1 MKIEVATKE
10 YFQEKKSIEENFHF
24 PENIQ
29 ALIDRAA
36 DLYPTT
42 LAINCFEQEP
52 QAQSITYAD
61 LRVSIY
67 KLADGLQQQGI
78 IKGTH
83 VAVIMSNRIE
93 FPISWLALAVIGAV
107 MIPVNPAYTST
118 ELDYV
123 LNDSDAEFLIIED
136 QFLSTLEAMNKRP
149 EAMTDESII
158 IVTDKDINNN
168 WNSLM
173 SSGSENADYHY
184 QVNSHDLL
192 NIQYTSGT
200 TGFPKGCMQSQRFWV
215 MAGCI
220 AALRNKDIKSV
231 LADAPFFYFDDQWMV
246 IMGLYSGITVHVSE
260 GMSVSRF
267 LDWIEDHEIELAYF
281 PTPILETPPS
291 SRETATSLKKFIGFA
306 LNAELTHLVE
316 ERFNVLTRDSFG
328 MTEVGVGLLVPDTVN
343 SDAALDS
350 CGLPAPF
357 REVKIVDD
365 NGNEVESGSPGELW
379 IKGPG
384 IINGYY
390 KKPKANK
397 ETFVDGWFRTGDVFI
412 ADALGFYTIVG
423 RMKDMIRRSMEN
435 ISALEVETAIRSK
448 QGIEDAA
455 AIAVPDKKRDEEVKI
470 YVLLS
475 AGYTTEQIS
484 PADIII
490 HCQQR
495 LAPFKI
501 PRYFE
506 YVKSFPYTPS
516 AKVAKH
522 QLKDMKTDLRK
533 DSWDELDQCWR

>member
-10 YFQEKKSIEENFHF
+10 YFQEKKSIEDNFHF

-67 KLADGLQQQGI
+67 KLADGLQQQGV

-93 FPISWLALAVIGAV
+93 FPISWLALAMIGAV

-173 SSGSENADYHY
+173 SSGNEDADYHY

-200 TGFPKGCMQSQRFWV
+200 TGFPKGCMQSQKFWV

-220 AALRNKDIKSV
+220 AALRNKGIKSV
-231 LADAPFFYFDDQWMV
+231 LADSPFFYFDDQWMV
-246 IMGLYSGITVHVSE
+246 IMGLYSGITVHVAE

-267 LDWIEDHEIELAYF
+267 LDWVEDHEIELAYF

-357 REVKIVDD
+357 RDVKIVDD
-365 NGNEVESGSPGELW
+365 NGDEVESGSPGELW

-435 ISALEVETAIRSK
+435 ISALEVETAILSK
-448 QGIEDAA
+448 QGVQDAA
-455 AIAVPDKKRDEEVKI
+455 VIAVPDKKRDEEVKI

>member
-10 YFQEKKSIEENFHF
+10 YFQEKKSIEDNFHF

-29 ALIDRAA
+29 SLIDRAA

-93 FPISWLALAVIGAV
+93 FPISWLALAMIGAV

-173 SSGSENADYHY
+173 SSGNEDADYHY

-200 TGFPKGCMQSQRFWV
+200 TGFPKGCMQSQKFWV

-220 AALRNKDIKSV
+220 AALRNKGIKSV
-231 LADAPFFYFDDQWMV
+231 LADSPFFYFDDQWMV
-246 IMGLYSGITVHVSE
+246 IMGLYSGITVHVAE

-267 LDWIEDHEIELAYF
+267 LDWVEDHEIELAYF

-343 SDAALDS
+343 SEAALDS

-357 REVKIVDD
+357 RDVKIVDD
-365 NGNEVESGSPGELW
+365 NGDEVESGSPGELW

-435 ISALEVETAIRSK
+435 ISALEVETAILSK
-448 QGIEDAA
+448 QGVQDAA
-455 AIAVPDKKRDEEVKI
+455 VIAVPDKKRDEEVKI

>member
-1 MKIEVATKE
+1 M
-10 YFQEKKSIEENFHF
+10 
-24 PENIQ
+24 
-29 ALIDRAA
+29 
-36 DLYPTT
+36 
-42 LAINCFEQEP
+42 
-52 QAQSITYAD
+52 
-61 LRVSIY
+61 
-67 KLADGLQQQGI
+67 
-78 IKGTH
+78 
-83 VAVIMSNRIE
+83 
-93 FPISWLALAVIGAV
+93 
-107 MIPVNPAYTST
+107 
-118 ELDYV
+118 
-123 LNDSDAEFLIIED
+123 
-136 QFLSTLEAMNKRP
+136 
-149 EAMTDESII
+149 
-158 IVTDKDINNN
+158 
-168 WNSLM
+168 
-173 SSGSENADYHY
+173 
-184 QVNSHDLL
+184 
-192 NIQYTSGT
+192 
-200 TGFPKGCMQSQRFWV
+200 
-215 MAGCI
+215 
-220 AALRNKDIKSV
+220 AALRYKNIKSV
-231 LADAPFFYFDDQWMV
+231 LADAPFFYIDDQYMV
-246 IMGLYSGITVHVSE
+246 IMGLYSGMTVHVSK
-260 GMSVSRF
+260 GMSTRRF
-267 LDWIEDHEIELAYF
+267 LDWIEDHKIELAYF

-357 REVKIVDD
+357 RDVKIVDD

-435 ISALEVETAIRSK
+435 ISALEVETAILSK
-448 QGIEDAA
+448 QGIQDAA
-455 AIAVPDKKRDEEVKI
+455 VIAVPDKKRDEEVKI

>member
-10 YFQEKKSIEENFHF
+10 YFQEKKSIEDNFHF

-93 FPISWLALAVIGAV
+93 FPISWLALAMIGAV

-173 SSGSENADYHY
+173 SSGNEDADYHY

-200 TGFPKGCMQSQRFWV
+200 TGFPKGCMQSQKFWV

-231 LADAPFFYFDDQWMV
+231 LADSPFFYFDDQWMV
-246 IMGLYSGITVHVSE
+246 IMGLYSGITVHVAE

-267 LDWIEDHEIELAYF
+267 LDWVEDHEIELAYF

-343 SDAALDS
+343 SEAALDS

-357 REVKIVDD
+357 RDVKIVDD
-365 NGNEVESGSPGELW
+365 NGDTVESGSPGELW

-435 ISALEVETAIRSK
+435 ISALEVETAILSK
-448 QGIEDAA
+448 QGVQDAA
-455 AIAVPDKKRDEEVKI
+455 VIAVPDKKRDEEVKI

-506 YVKSFPYTPS
+506 YVESFPYTPS

-522 QLKDMKTDLRK
+522 QLKDMKIDLRK

>member
-93 FPISWLALAVIGAV
+93 FPISWLALAMIGAV

-173 SSGSENADYHY
+173 SSGSEDADYHY

-200 TGFPKGCMQSQRFWV
+200 TGFPKGCMQSQKFWV

-267 LDWIEDHEIELAYF
+267 LDWIEEHEIELAYF

-357 REVKIVDD
+357 RDVKIVDD
-365 NGNEVESGSPGELW
+365 NGDEVESGSPGELW

-475 AGYTTEQIS
+475 AGYTSEQIS

>member
-231 LADAPFFYFDDQWMV
+231 LADSPFFYFDDQWMV

-260 GMSVSRF
+260 GMSVRRF

-357 REVKIVDD
+357 RDVKIVDD

-435 ISALEVETAIRSK
+435 ISALEVETAILSK
-448 QGIEDAA
+448 QGIQDAA
-455 AIAVPDKKRDEEVKI
+455 VIAVPDKKRDEEVKI

>member
-231 LADAPFFYFDDQWMV
+231 LADSPFFYFDDQWMV

-260 GMSVSRF
+260 GMSVRRF

-306 LNAELTHLVE
+306 LNAELTRLVE

-357 REVKIVDD
+357 RDVKIVDD

-435 ISALEVETAIRSK
+435 ISALEVETAILSK
-448 QGIEDAA
+448 QGIQDAA
-455 AIAVPDKKRDEEVKI
+455 VIAVPDKKRDEEVKI

>member
-10 YFQEKKSIEENFHF
+10 YFQEKKSIEDNFHF

-93 FPISWLALAVIGAV
+93 FPISWLALAMIGAV

-173 SSGSENADYHY
+173 SSGSEDADYHY

-200 TGFPKGCMQSQRFWV
+200 TGFPKGCMQSQKFWV

-220 AALRNKDIKSV
+220 AALRNKGIKSV
-231 LADAPFFYFDDQWMV
+231 LADSPFFYFDDQWMV
-246 IMGLYSGITVHVSE
+246 IMGLYSGITVHVAE

-267 LDWIEDHEIELAYF
+267 LDWVEDHEIELAYF

-357 REVKIVDD
+357 RDVKIVDD
-365 NGNEVESGSPGELW
+365 NGDEVESGSPGELW

-435 ISALEVETAIRSK
+435 ISALEVETAILSK
-448 QGIEDAA
+448 QGVQDAA
-455 AIAVPDKKRDEEVKI
+455 VIAVPDKKRDEEVKI

>member
-1 MKIEVATKE
+1 MKIEVATKK
-10 YFQEKKSIEENFHF
+10 YFKEKKFFEETIDF

-29 ALIDRAA
+29 ELIDRAA

-42 LAINCFEQEP
+42 LAINFFEQEP
-52 QAQSITYAD
+52 QAKSITYAD

-78 IKGTH
+78 KKGTH

-93 FPISWLALAVIGAV
+93 FPISWLAIAVIGAV
-107 MIPVNPAYTST
+107 MIPVNPAYTSA

-123 LNDSDAEFLIIED
+123 LNDSDAEFVVIED
-136 QFLSTLEAMNKRP
+136 KFLPTLKAMSKKP
-149 EAMTDESII
+149 KAMTDESII
-158 IVTDKDINNN
+158 IVTDKDTKNN
-168 WNSLM
+168 WNSILLR
-173 SSGSENADYHY
+173 GSKDAQYNY
-184 QVNSHDLL
+184 QVNSDDLL

-200 TGFPKGCMQSQRFWV
+200 TGFPKGCMQSQKFWI

-220 AALRNKDIKSV
+220 AALRNKGIKSV
-231 LADAPFFYFDDQWMV
+231 LADAPFFYFDDQYMV
-246 IMGLYSGITVHVSE
+246 IMGLYSGMTVYVSE

-267 LDWIEDHEIELAYF
+267 LDWIDNHQIELAYF
-281 PTPILETPPS
+281 PTPLLETPPS
-291 SRETATSLKKFIGFA
+291 PRDSATSLKKFIGFA
-306 LNAELTHLVE
+306 LNAEMTRLVE

-343 SDAALDS
+343 SDAALNS

-357 REVKIVDD
+357 REVKVVDD
-365 NGNEVESGSPGELW
+365 NGNEVESGNPGELW
-379 IKGPG
+379 MKGAG

-390 KKPKANK
+390 KKPEANK
-397 ETFVDGWFRTGDVFI
+397 EAFIDGWFRTGDVFI
-412 ADALGFYTIVG
+412 ADELGYHTIVG
-423 RMKDMIRRSMEN
+423 RIKDMIRRSMEN

-475 AGYTTEQIS
+475 AGYTSEQIS

>member
-52 QAQSITYAD
+52 QAKTITYAD

-78 IKGTH
+78 KKGTH
-83 VAVIMSNRIE
+83 VAVILSNRIE
-93 FPISWLALAVIGAV
+93 FPITWLSLAVIGAV
-107 MIPVNPAYTST
+107 MIPVNPAYTSA
-118 ELDYV
+118 ELEYV
-123 LNDSDAEFLIIED
+123 LNDSDAEFVVIED
-136 QFLSTLEAMNKRP
+136 KFLPTLEAMSKRP

-158 IVTDKDINNN
+158 IVTDKDLDNN
-168 WNSLM
+168 WNSIM
-173 SSGSENADYHY
+173 SSGDEDAQYSY
-184 QVNSHDLL
+184 QVNSDDLL

-200 TGFPKGCMQSQRFWV
+200 TGFPKGCMQSQKFWI
-215 MAGCI
+215 MTGCI
-220 AALRNKDIKSV
+220 AALRNKGIKSV
-231 LADAPFFYFDDQWMV
+231 LADSPFFYFDDQYMV
-246 IMGLYSGITVHVSE
+246 IMGLYSGMTVHVSE

-267 LDWIEDHEIELAYF
+267 LDWIDNHQIELAYF
-281 PTPILETPPS
+281 PTPLLETLPS
-291 SRETATSLKKFIGFA
+291 PRDSATSLKKFIGFA
-306 LNAELTHLVE
+306 LNAEMTRLVE

-357 REVKIVDD
+357 RDVKIVDD

-475 AGYTTEQIS
+475 AGYTTEQVS

>member
-93 FPISWLALAVIGAV
+93 FPISWLALAMIGAV

-173 SSGSENADYHY
+173 SSGNEDADYHY

-200 TGFPKGCMQSQRFWV
+200 TGFPKGCMQSQKFWV

-220 AALRNKDIKSV
+220 AALRNKGIKSV
-231 LADAPFFYFDDQWMV
+231 LADSPFFYFDDQWMV
-246 IMGLYSGITVHVSE
+246 IMGLYSGITVHVAE

-267 LDWIEDHEIELAYF
+267 LDWVEDHEIELAYF

-357 REVKIVDD
+357 RDVKIVDD

-435 ISALEVETAIRSK
+435 ISALEVETAILSK
-448 QGIEDAA
+448 QGIQDAA
-455 AIAVPDKKRDEEVKI
+455 VIAVPDKKRDEEVKI

>member
-1 MKIEVATKE
+1 MKIEDATKE

-173 SSGSENADYHY
+173 SSGSEDADYHY

-200 TGFPKGCMQSQRFWV
+200 TGFPKGCMQSQKFWV

-246 IMGLYSGITVHVSE
+246 IMGLYSGITVHLSE

-267 LDWIEDHEIELAYF
+267 LDWVEDHEIELAYF

-357 REVKIVDD
+357 RDLKIVDD
-365 NGNEVESGSPGELW
+365 NGDEVESGSPGELW

-435 ISALEVETAIRSK
+435 ISALEVETAILSK
-448 QGIEDAA
+448 QGVQDAA
-455 AIAVPDKKRDEEVKI
+455 VIAVPDKKRDEEVKI

>member
-10 YFQEKKSIEENFHF
+10 YFQEKKSIEENFDF

-107 MIPVNPAYTST
+107 MIPVNPVYTST

-136 QFLSTLEAMNKRP
+136 KFLPTLEAMSKRP

-158 IVTDKDINNN
+158 IVTDKDLDNN
-168 WNSLM
+168 WNSIM
-173 SSGSENADYHY
+173 SSGDEDAQYNY
-184 QVNSHDLL
+184 QVNSDDLL

-200 TGFPKGCMQSQRFWV
+200 TGFPKGCMQSQKFWI

-220 AALRNKDIKSV
+220 AALRNKGIKSV
-231 LADAPFFYFDDQWMV
+231 LADAPFFYFDDQYMV
-246 IMGLYSGITVHVSE
+246 IMGLYSGMTVHVSE

-267 LDWIEDHEIELAYF
+267 LDWIDNHQIELAYF
-281 PTPILETPPS
+281 PTPLLETPPS
-291 SRETATSLKKFIGFA
+291 SRDSATSLKKFMGFA
-306 LNAELTHLVE
+306 LNAEMTRLVE

-328 MTEVGVGLLVPDTVN
+328 MTEIGVGLLVPDTVN
-343 SDAALDS
+343 SDVALDS

-357 REVKIVDD
+357 RDVKIVDD
-365 NGNEVESGSPGELW
+365 NGNEVESGNPGELW

-390 KKPKANK
+390 KKPEANK
-397 ETFVDGWFRTGDVFI
+397 EAFIDGWFRTGDVFI
-412 ADALGFYTIVG
+412 ADELGYYTIVG
-423 RMKDMIRRSMEN
+423 RIKDMIRRSMEN

-475 AGYTTEQIS
+475 AGYTTEQVS

>member
-10 YFQEKKSIEENFHF
+10 YFQEKKSIEDNFHF

-93 FPISWLALAVIGAV
+93 FPISWLALAMIGAV

-168 WNSLM
+168 WTSLM
-173 SSGSENADYHY
+173 SSGSEDADYHY

-200 TGFPKGCMQSQRFWV
+200 TGFPKGCMQSQKFWV

-220 AALRNKDIKSV
+220 AALRNKGIKSV
-231 LADAPFFYFDDQWMV
+231 LADSPFFYFDDQWMV
-246 IMGLYSGITVHVSE
+246 IMGLYSGITVHVAE

-267 LDWIEDHEIELAYF
+267 LDWVEDHEIELAYF

-357 REVKIVDD
+357 RDVKIVDD
-365 NGNEVESGSPGELW
+365 NGDEVESGSPGELW

-435 ISALEVETAIRSK
+435 ISALEVETAILSK
-448 QGIEDAA
+448 QGVQDAA
-455 AIAVPDKKRDEEVKI
+455 VIAVPDKKRDEEVKI

>member
-1 MKIEVATKE
+1 MKIEVATKK
-10 YFQEKKSIEENFHF
+10 YFKEKKFIEENIDF
-24 PENIQ
+24 PENFQ
-29 ALIDRAA
+29 ELIDRAA
-36 DLYPTT
+36 NLYPTT
-42 LAINCFEQEP
+42 LALNFFEQEP
-52 QAQSITYAD
+52 QAKSITYAD

-78 IKGTH
+78 KKGTH

-93 FPISWLALAVIGAV
+93 FPISWLAIAVIGAV

-136 QFLSTLEAMNKRP
+136 RFLPTLEAMSKRP
-149 EAMTDESII
+149 EAMTDESVI
-158 IVTDKDINNN
+158 IVTDKDAKNN
-168 WNSLM
+168 WNSIV
-173 SSGSENADYHY
+173 SRGSKDAQYNY
-184 QVNSHDLL
+184 QVNSDDLL

-200 TGFPKGCMQSQRFWV
+200 TGFPKGCMQSQKFWI

-231 LADAPFFYFDDQWMV
+231 LADAPFFYFDDQLMV
-246 IMGLYSGITVHVSE
+246 IMGLYSGMIVYVSE

-267 LDWIEDHEIELAYF
+267 LDWIEDHKIELAYF

-291 SRETATSLKKFIGFA
+291 PRDSATSLKKFIGFA
-306 LNAELTHLVE
+306 LNAELTRLVE

-328 MTEVGVGLLVPDTVN
+328 MTEVGVGLFVPDTVN
-343 SDAALDS
+343 SDAALNS

-357 REVKIVDD
+357 RDVKIVDD

-379 IKGPG
+379 MKGAG

-390 KKPKANK
+390 KKPEANK

-412 ADALGFYTIVG
+412 ADELGYHTIVG
-423 RMKDMIRRSMEN
+423 RIKDMIRRSMEN
-435 ISALEVETAIRSK
+435 ISALEVETVIRSK

-506 YVKSFPYTPS
+506 YVESFPYTPS

-522 QLKDMKTDLRK
+522 QLKDMKIDLRK

>member
-10 YFQEKKSIEENFHF
+10 YFQEKKSIEDNFHF

-93 FPISWLALAVIGAV
+93 FPISWLALAMIGAV

-173 SSGSENADYHY
+173 SSGSEDADYHY

-200 TGFPKGCMQSQRFWV
+200 TGFPKGCMQSQKFWV

-220 AALRNKDIKSV
+220 AALRNKGIKSV
-231 LADAPFFYFDDQWMV
+231 LADSPFFYFDDQWMV
-246 IMGLYSGITVHVSE
+246 IMGLYSGITVHVAE

-267 LDWIEDHEIELAYF
+267 LDWVEDHEIELAYF

-357 REVKIVDD
+357 RDVKIVDD
-365 NGNEVESGSPGELW
+365 NGDEVESGSPGELW

-390 KKPKANK
+390 KKPKTNK

-435 ISALEVETAIRSK
+435 ISALEVETAILSK
-448 QGIEDAA
+448 QGVQDAA
-455 AIAVPDKKRDEEVKI
+455 VIAVPDKKRDEEVKI

>member
-1 MKIEVATKE
+1 MKIEDATKE

-93 FPISWLALAVIGAV
+93 FPISWLALAMIGAV

-173 SSGSENADYHY
+173 SSGSEDADYHY

-200 TGFPKGCMQSQRFWV
+200 TGFPKGCMQSQKFWV

-246 IMGLYSGITVHVSE
+246 IMGLYSGITVHLSE

-267 LDWIEDHEIELAYF
+267 LNWVEDHEIELAYF

-357 REVKIVDD
+357 RDLKIVDD
-365 NGNEVESGSPGELW
+365 NGDEVESGSPGELW

-435 ISALEVETAIRSK
+435 ISALEVETAILSK
-448 QGIEDAA
+448 QGVQDAA
-455 AIAVPDKKRDEEVKI
+455 VIAVPDKKRDEEVKI

-516 AKVAKH
+516 AKVVKH

>member
-1 MKIEVATKE
+1 MKIEVATKK
-10 YFQEKKSIEENFHF
+10 YFEEKKFIEENFDF

-29 ALIDRAA
+29 ELIDRAA

-42 LAINCFEQEP
+42 LALNFFEQEP

-78 IKGTH
+78 KKGTH
-83 VAVIMSNRIE
+83 VVVIMSNRIE

-136 QFLSTLEAMNKRP
+136 KFLPTLEAMSKRP
-149 EAMTDESII
+149 RAMTDESII
-158 IVTDKDINNN
+158 IVTGKDSDNN
-168 WNSLM
+168 WNSIM
-173 SSGSENADYHY
+173 SCGDEDAQYNY
-184 QVNSHDLL
+184 QVNADDLL

-200 TGFPKGCMQSQRFWV
+200 TGFPKGCMQSQKFWV
-215 MAGCI
+215 MVGCM
-220 AALRNKDIKSV
+220 AALRYKNIKSV
-231 LADAPFFYFDDQWMV
+231 LADAPFFYIDDQYMV
-246 IMGLYSGITVHVSE
+246 IMGLYSGMTVHVSK
-260 GMSVSRF
+260 GMSARRF
-267 LDWIEDHEIELAYF
+267 LDWIEDHKIELAYF

-357 REVKIVDD
+357 RDVKIVDD

-435 ISALEVETAIRSK
+435 ISALEVETAILSK
-448 QGIEDAA
+448 QGIQDAA
-455 AIAVPDKKRDEEVKI
+455 VIAVPDKKRDEEVKI

>member
-1 MKIEVATKE
+1 MKIEDATKE

-93 FPISWLALAVIGAV
+93 FPISWLALAMIGAV

-173 SSGSENADYHY
+173 SSGSEDADYHY

-200 TGFPKGCMQSQRFWV
+200 TGFPKGCMQSQKFWI

-246 IMGLYSGITVHVSE
+246 IMGLYSGITVHLSE

-267 LDWIEDHEIELAYF
+267 LDWVEDHEIELAYF

-357 REVKIVDD
+357 RDLKIVDD
-365 NGNEVESGSPGELW
+365 NGDEVESGSPGELW

-435 ISALEVETAIRSK
+435 ISALEVETAILSK
-448 QGIEDAA
+448 QGVQDAA
-455 AIAVPDKKRDEEVKI
+455 VIAVPDKKRDEEVKI

-475 AGYTTEQIS
+475 AGYTTEQIT

>member
-93 FPISWLALAVIGAV
+93 FPISWLALAMIGAV

-173 SSGSENADYHY
+173 SSGSEDADYHY

-200 TGFPKGCMQSQRFWV
+200 TGFPKGCMQSQKFWI

-357 REVKIVDD
+357 RDVKIVDD
-365 NGNEVESGSPGELW
+365 NGDEVESGSPGELW

-448 QGIEDAA
+448 QGVEDAA

>member
-1 MKIEVATKE
+1 MKIEAATKK
-10 YFQEKKSIEENFHF
+10 YFEEKKFIEGNIDF

-29 ALIDRAA
+29 ELIDRAA

-52 QAQSITYAD
+52 QAKSITYAD

-78 IKGTH
+78 KKSTH

-93 FPISWLALAVIGAV
+93 YPITWLAIAVIGAV
-107 MIPVNPAYTST
+107 MIPVNPAYTSA

-123 LNDSDAEFLIIED
+123 LNDSDAEFLVIED
-136 QFLSTLEAMNKRP
+136 KFLPTLKAMSKKP
-149 EAMTDESII
+149 ETMTDESII
-158 IVTDKDINNN
+158 IVTDKDTKNN
-168 WNSLM
+168 WNSILLR
-173 SSGSENADYHY
+173 GSKDAQYNY
-184 QVNSHDLL
+184 QVNSDDLL

-200 TGFPKGCMQSQRFWV
+200 TGFPKGCMQTQKFWI

-220 AALRNKDIKSV
+220 AALRNKGIKSV
-231 LADAPFFYFDDQWMV
+231 LADAPFFYFDNHYMV
-246 IMGLYSGITVHVSE
+246 IMGLYSGMTVHVSE

-267 LDWIEDHEIELAYF
+267 LDWIDNHQIELAYF
-281 PTPILETPPS
+281 PAPLLETPPS
-291 SRETATSLKKFIGFA
+291 SRDSATSLKKFIGFA
-306 LNAELTHLVE
+306 LNAEMTRLVE

-343 SDAALDS
+343 SDVALDS

-357 REVKIVDD
+357 REVKVVDD
-365 NGNEVESGSPGELW
+365 NGNEVESGNPGELW
-379 IKGPG
+379 MKGAG

-390 KKPKANK
+390 KKPEANK
-397 ETFVDGWFRTGDVFI
+397 ETFIDGWFRTGDVFI
-412 ADALGFYTIVG
+412 ADELGYHTIVG
-423 RMKDMIRRSMEN
+423 RIKDMIRRSMEN

-475 AGYTTEQIS
+475 AGYTSEQIS

-495 LAPFKI
+495 LAP
-501 PRYFE
+501 
-506 YVKSFPYTPS
+506 
-516 AKVAKH
+516 
-522 QLKDMKTDLRK
+522 
-533 DSWDELDQCWR
+533 

>member
-10 YFQEKKSIEENFHF
+10 YFQEKKSIEDNFHF

-93 FPISWLALAVIGAV
+93 FPISWLALAMIGAV

-173 SSGSENADYHY
+173 SSGSEDADYHY

-200 TGFPKGCMQSQRFWV
+200 TGFPKGCMQSQKFWV

-220 AALRNKDIKSV
+220 AALRNKGIKSV
-231 LADAPFFYFDDQWMV
+231 LADSPFFYFDDQWMV
-246 IMGLYSGITVHVSE
+246 IMGLYSGITVHVAE

-357 REVKIVDD
+357 RDLKIVDD
-365 NGNEVESGSPGELW
+365 NGDEVESGSPGELW

-475 AGYTTEQIS
+475 AGYTSEQIS

>member
-1 MKIEVATKE
+1 MKIEDATKE

-93 FPISWLALAVIGAV
+93 FPISWLALAMIGAV

-173 SSGSENADYHY
+173 SSGSEDADYHY

-200 TGFPKGCMQSQRFWV
+200 TGFPKGCMQSQKFWV

-246 IMGLYSGITVHVSE
+246 IMGLYSGITVHLSE

-357 REVKIVDD
+357 RDLKIVDD
-365 NGNEVESGSPGELW
+365 NGDEVESGSPGELW

-435 ISALEVETAIRSK
+435 ISALEVETAILSK
-448 QGIEDAA
+448 QGVQDAA
-455 AIAVPDKKRDEEVKI
+455 VIAVPDKKRDEEVKI

>member
-10 YFQEKKSIEENFHF
+10 YFQEKKSIEDNFHF

-93 FPISWLALAVIGAV
+93 FPISWLALAMIGAV

-173 SSGSENADYHY
+173 SSGNEDADYHY

-200 TGFPKGCMQSQRFWV
+200 TGFPKGCMQSQKFWV

-220 AALRNKDIKSV
+220 AALRNKGIKSV
-231 LADAPFFYFDDQWMV
+231 LADSPFFYFDDQWMV
-246 IMGLYSGITVHVSE
+246 IMGLYSGITVHVAE

-267 LDWIEDHEIELAYF
+267 LDWVEDHEIELAYF

-343 SDAALDS
+343 SEAALDS

-357 REVKIVDD
+357 RDVKIVDD
-365 NGNEVESGSPGELW
+365 NGDEVESGSPGELW

-435 ISALEVETAIRSK
+435 ISALEVETAILSK
-448 QGIEDAA
+448 QGVQDAA
-455 AIAVPDKKRDEEVKI
+455 VIAVPDKKRDEEVKI

>member
-93 FPISWLALAVIGAV
+93 FPISWLALAMIGAV

-136 QFLSTLEAMNKRP
+136 QFLSTLEAMKKKP

-173 SSGSENADYHY
+173 SSGSEDADYHY

-200 TGFPKGCMQSQRFWV
+200 TGFPKGCMQSQKFWI

-231 LADAPFFYFDDQWMV
+231 LADSPFFYFDDQWMV

-291 SRETATSLKKFIGFA
+291 SRETATSLKKFMGFA

-357 REVKIVDD
+357 RDVKIVDD
-365 NGNEVESGSPGELW
+365 NGDEVESGSPGELW

-435 ISALEVETAIRSK
+435 ISALEVETAILSK
-448 QGIEDAA
+448 QGVQDAA
-455 AIAVPDKKRDEEVKI
+455 VIAVPDKKRDEEVKI

-516 AKVAKH
+516 AKVVKH

>member
-29 ALIDRAA
+29 VLIDRAA

-184 QVNSHDLL
+184 QVNSDDLL

-200 TGFPKGCMQSQRFWV
+200 TGFPKGCMQSQKFWV

-231 LADAPFFYFDDQWMV
+231 LADSPFFYFDDQWMV
-246 IMGLYSGITVHVSE
+246 IMGLYSGITVHISE

-291 SRETATSLKKFIGFA
+291 SRETVTSLKKFIGFA

-357 REVKIVDD
+357 RDVKIVDD
-365 NGNEVESGSPGELW
+365 NGNEVESGNPGELW

-435 ISALEVETAIRSK
+435 ISALEVETAILSK
-448 QGIEDAA
+448 QGIQDAA

>member
-10 YFQEKKSIEENFHF
+10 YFQEKKSIEDNFHF

-29 ALIDRAA
+29 SLIDRAA

-93 FPISWLALAVIGAV
+93 FPISWLALAMIGAV

-173 SSGSENADYHY
+173 SSGSEDADYHY

-200 TGFPKGCMQSQRFWV
+200 TGFPKGCMQSQKFWV

-220 AALRNKDIKSV
+220 AALRNKGIKSV
-231 LADAPFFYFDDQWMV
+231 LADSPFFYFDDQWMV
-246 IMGLYSGITVHVSE
+246 IMGLYSGITVHVAE

-267 LDWIEDHEIELAYF
+267 LDWVEDHEIELAYF

-357 REVKIVDD
+357 RDVKIVDD
-365 NGNEVESGSPGELW
+365 NGDEVESGSPGELW

-435 ISALEVETAIRSK
+435 ISALEVETAILSK
-448 QGIEDAA
+448 QGVQDAA
-455 AIAVPDKKRDEEVKI
+455 VIAVPDKKRDEEVKI

>member
-1 MKIEVATKE
+1 MKIEDATKE

-93 FPISWLALAVIGAV
+93 FPISWLALAMIGAV

-173 SSGSENADYHY
+173 SSGSEDADYHY

-200 TGFPKGCMQSQRFWV
+200 TGFPKGCMQSQKFWV

-246 IMGLYSGITVHVSE
+246 IMGLYSGITVHLSE

-267 LDWIEDHEIELAYF
+267 LNWVEDHEIELAYF

-357 REVKIVDD
+357 RDLKIVDD
-365 NGNEVESGSPGELW
+365 NGDEVESGSPGELW

-435 ISALEVETAIRSK
+435 ISALEVETAILSK
-448 QGIEDAA
+448 QGVQDAA
-455 AIAVPDKKRDEEVKI
+455 VIAVPDKKRDEEVKI

>member
-1 MKIEVATKE
+1 MQVDIAIKE
-10 YFQEKKSIEENFHF
+10 YFEEKKSIEEDFYF

-29 ALIDRAA
+29 TLIDRAA

-42 LAINCFEQEP
+42 LALNFFEQEP
-52 QAQSITYAD
+52 QARSITYAD

-93 FPISWLALAVIGAV
+93 FPISWLALAMIGAV

-173 SSGSENADYHY
+173 SSGSEDADYHY

-200 TGFPKGCMQSQRFWV
+200 TGFPKGCMQTQKFWV

-231 LADAPFFYFDDQWMV
+231 LADSPFFYFDDQLMV

-267 LDWIEDHEIELAYF
+267 LGWIEDHEIELAYF

-328 MTEVGVGLLVPDTVN
+328 MTEVGVGLVVPDSVN

-357 REVKIVDD
+357 RDVKIVDD
-365 NGNEVESGSPGELW
+365 NGDEVESGSPGELW

-435 ISALEVETAIRSK
+435 ISALEVETAILSK
-448 QGIEDAA
+448 QGVQDAA
-455 AIAVPDKKRDEEVKI
+455 VIAVPDKKRDEEVKI

-495 LAPFKI
+495 IAPFKI

>member
-1 MKIEVATKE
+1 MKIEDATKE

-42 LAINCFEQEP
+42 LAINSFEQEP

-93 FPISWLALAVIGAV
+93 FPISWLALAMIGAV

-173 SSGSENADYHY
+173 SSGSEDADYHY

-200 TGFPKGCMQSQRFWV
+200 TGFPKGCMQSQKFWI

-246 IMGLYSGITVHVSE
+246 IMGLYSGITVHLSE

-267 LDWIEDHEIELAYF
+267 LNWVEDHEIELAYF

-357 REVKIVDD
+357 RDLKIVDD
-365 NGNEVESGSPGELW
+365 NGDEVESGSPGELW

-435 ISALEVETAIRSK
+435 ISALEVETAILSK
-448 QGIEDAA
+448 QGVQDAA
-455 AIAVPDKKRDEEVKI
+455 VIAVPDKKRDEEVKI

>member
-93 FPISWLALAVIGAV
+93 FPISWLALAMIGAV

-173 SSGSENADYHY
+173 SSGNEDADYHY

-200 TGFPKGCMQSQRFWV
+200 TGFPKGCMQSQKFWV

-220 AALRNKDIKSV
+220 AALRNKGIKSV
-231 LADAPFFYFDDQWMV
+231 LADSPFFYFDDQWMV
-246 IMGLYSGITVHVSE
+246 IMGLYSGITVHVAE

-267 LDWIEDHEIELAYF
+267 LDWVEDHEIELAYF

-357 REVKIVDD
+357 RDLKIVDD
-365 NGNEVESGSPGELW
+365 NGDEVESGSPGELW

-435 ISALEVETAIRSK
+435 ISALEVETAILSK
-448 QGIEDAA
+448 QGVQDAA
-455 AIAVPDKKRDEEVKI
+455 VIAVPDKKRDEEVKI

>member
-67 KLADGLQQQGI
+67 KLTDGLQQQGI
-78 IKGTH
+78 KKGTH

-123 LNDSDAEFLIIED
+123 LNDSDVEFLIIED
-136 QFLSTLEAMNKRP
+136 KFLPTLEAMSKRP

-158 IVTDKDINNN
+158 IVTDKDLDNN
-168 WNSLM
+168 WNSIM
-173 SSGSENADYHY
+173 SSGDEDAQYNY
-184 QVNSHDLL
+184 QVNADDLL

-200 TGFPKGCMQSQRFWV
+200 TGFPKGCMQSQKFWV
-215 MAGCI
+215 MVGCM
-220 AALRNKDIKSV
+220 AALRYKDIKSV
-231 LADAPFFYFDDQWMV
+231 LADAPFFYIDDQYMV
-246 IMGLYSGITVHVSE
+246 IMGLYSGMTVHVSK
-260 GMSVSRF
+260 GMSARRF
-267 LDWIEDHEIELAYF
+267 LDWIEDHKIELAYF
-281 PTPILETPPS
+281 PTPILETPKS
-291 SRETATSLKKFIGFA
+291 SRDTSTSLKKFIGFA
-306 LNAELTHLVE
+306 LNAELTRLVE

-328 MTEVGVGLLVPDTVN
+328 MTEIGMGLLVPDTVN
-343 SDAALDS
+343 SDAALNS
-350 CGLPAPF
+350 CGLPAAF
-357 REVKIVDD
+357 RDVKIVDD
-365 NGNEVESGSPGELW
+365 NGNEVESGISGELW
-379 IKGPG
+379 VKGAG
-384 IINGYY
+384 IIDGYY

-397 ETFVDGWFRTGDVFI
+397 ETFIDGWFRTGDIFV
-412 ADALGFYTIVG
+412 ADKLGFYTIVG

-475 AGYTTEQIS
+475 EGYTTEQVS

>member
-10 YFQEKKSIEENFHF
+10 YFQEKKSIEDNFHF

-93 FPISWLALAVIGAV
+93 FPISWLALAMIGAV

-173 SSGSENADYHY
+173 SSGNEDADYHY

-200 TGFPKGCMQSQRFWV
+200 TGFPKGCMQSQKFWV

-220 AALRNKDIKSV
+220 AALRNKGIKSV
-231 LADAPFFYFDDQWMV
+231 LADSPFFYFDDQWMV
-246 IMGLYSGITVHVSE
+246 IMGLYSGITVHVAE

-267 LDWIEDHEIELAYF
+267 LDWVEDHEIELAYF

-357 REVKIVDD
+357 RDVKIVDD
-365 NGNEVESGSPGELW
+365 NGDEVESGSPGELW

-435 ISALEVETAIRSK
+435 ISALEVETAILSK
-448 QGIEDAA
+448 QGVQDAA
-455 AIAVPDKKRDEEVKI
+455 VIAVPDKKRDEEVKI

>member
-1 MKIEVATKE
+1 MKIEVATKK
-10 YFQEKKSIEENFHF
+10 YFKEKKFIEENIDF
-24 PENIQ
+24 PENFQ
-29 ALIDRAA
+29 ELIDRAA
-36 DLYPTT
+36 NLYPTT
-42 LAINCFEQEP
+42 LALNFFEQEP
-52 QAQSITYAD
+52 QAKSITYAD

-78 IKGTH
+78 KKGTH

-93 FPISWLALAVIGAV
+93 FPISWLAIAVIGAV

-136 QFLSTLEAMNKRP
+136 RFLPTLEAMSKRP
-149 EAMTDESII
+149 EAMTDESVI
-158 IVTDKDINNN
+158 IVTDKDAKNN
-168 WNSLM
+168 WNSIV
-173 SSGSENADYHY
+173 SRGSKDAQYNY
-184 QVNSHDLL
+184 QVNSDDLL

-200 TGFPKGCMQSQRFWV
+200 TGFPKGCMQSQKFWI

-231 LADAPFFYFDDQWMV
+231 LADAPFFYFDDQLMV
-246 IMGLYSGITVHVSE
+246 IMGLYSGMIVYVSE

-267 LDWIEDHEIELAYF
+267 LDWIEDHKIELAYF

-291 SRETATSLKKFIGFA
+291 PRDSATSLKKFIGFA
-306 LNAELTHLVE
+306 LNAELTRLVE

-328 MTEVGVGLLVPDTVN
+328 MTEVGVGLFVPDTVN
-343 SDAALDS
+343 SDAALNS

-357 REVKIVDD
+357 RDVKIVDD

-379 IKGPG
+379 MKGAG

-390 KKPKANK
+390 KKPEANK

-412 ADALGFYTIVG
+412 ADELGYHTIVG
-423 RMKDMIRRSMEN
+423 RIKDMIRRSMEN
-435 ISALEVETAIRSK
+435 ISALEVETVIRSK

-506 YVKSFPYTPS
+506 YVESFPYTPS

>member
-1 MKIEVATKE
+1 MKIEDATKE

-52 QAQSITYAD
+52 LAQSITFAD

-93 FPISWLALAVIGAV
+93 FPISWLALAMIGAV

-173 SSGSENADYHY
+173 SSGSEDADYHY

-200 TGFPKGCMQSQRFWV
+200 TGFPKGCMQSQKFWV

-246 IMGLYSGITVHVSE
+246 IMGLYSGITVHLSE

-267 LDWIEDHEIELAYF
+267 LDWVEDHEIELAYF

-357 REVKIVDD
+357 RDLKIVDD
-365 NGNEVESGSPGELW
+365 NGDEVESGSPGELW

-435 ISALEVETAIRSK
+435 ISALEVETAILSK
-448 QGIEDAA
+448 QGVQDAA
-455 AIAVPDKKRDEEVKI
+455 VIAVPDKKRDEEVKI

-475 AGYTTEQIS
+475 AGYTSEQIS

>member
-1 MKIEVATKE
+1 MKIEDATKE

-93 FPISWLALAVIGAV
+93 FPISWLALAMIGAV

-173 SSGSENADYHY
+173 SSGSEDADYHY

-200 TGFPKGCMQSQRFWV
+200 TGFPKGCMQSQKFWV

-246 IMGLYSGITVHVSE
+246 IMGLYSGITVHLSE

-267 LDWIEDHEIELAYF
+267 LDWVEDHEIELAYF

-357 REVKIVDD
+357 RDLKIVDD
-365 NGNEVESGSPGELW
+365 NGDEVESGSPGELW

-435 ISALEVETAIRSK
+435 ISALEVETAILSK
-448 QGIEDAA
+448 QGVQDAA
-455 AIAVPDKKRDEEVKI
+455 VIAVPDKKRDEEVKI

-516 AKVAKH
+516 AKVVKH

>member
-93 FPISWLALAVIGAV
+93 FPISWLALAMIGAV

-173 SSGSENADYHY
+173 SSGSEDADYHY

-200 TGFPKGCMQSQRFWV
+200 TGFPKGCMQSQKFWI

-357 REVKIVDD
+357 RDVKIVDD
-365 NGNEVESGSPGELW
+365 NGDEVESGSPGELW

-475 AGYTTEQIS
+475 AGYTTEQVS

>member
-1 MKIEVATKE
+1 MKIEDATKE

-93 FPISWLALAVIGAV
+93 FPISWLALAMIGAV

-173 SSGSENADYHY
+173 SSGSEDADYHY

-200 TGFPKGCMQSQRFWV
+200 TGFPKGCMQSQKFWV

-246 IMGLYSGITVHVSE
+246 IMGLYSGITVHVAE

-267 LDWIEDHEIELAYF
+267 LDWVEDHEIELAYF

-357 REVKIVDD
+357 RDLKIVDD
-365 NGNEVESGSPGELW
+365 NGDEVESGSPGELW

-435 ISALEVETAIRSK
+435 ISALEVETAILSK
-448 QGIEDAA
+448 QGVQDAA
-455 AIAVPDKKRDEEVKI
+455 VIAVPDKKRDEEVKI

>member
-1 MKIEVATKE
+1 MKIEVATKK
-10 YFQEKKSIEENFHF
+10 YFKEKKFIEENIDF
-24 PENIQ
+24 PENFQ
-29 ALIDRAA
+29 ELIDRAA
-36 DLYPTT
+36 NLYPTT
-42 LAINCFEQEP
+42 LALNFFEQEP
-52 QAQSITYAD
+52 QAKSITYAD

-78 IKGTH
+78 KKGTH

-93 FPISWLALAVIGAV
+93 FPISWLAIAVIGAV

-136 QFLSTLEAMNKRP
+136 RFLPTLEAMSKRP
-149 EAMTDESII
+149 EAMTDESVI
-158 IVTDKDINNN
+158 IVTDKDEKNN
-168 WNSLM
+168 WNSM
-173 SSGSENADYHY
+173 VSRGSKDAQYNY
-184 QVNSHDLL
+184 QVNSDDLL

-200 TGFPKGCMQSQRFWV
+200 TGFPKGCMQSQKFWI

-231 LADAPFFYFDDQWMV
+231 LADAPFFYFDDQLMV
-246 IMGLYSGITVHVSE
+246 IMGLYSGMIVYVSE

-267 LDWIEDHEIELAYF
+267 LDWIEDHKIELAYF

-291 SRETATSLKKFIGFA
+291 PRDSATSLKKFIGFA
-306 LNAELTHLVE
+306 LNAEMTRLVE

-343 SDAALDS
+343 SDAALNS

-357 REVKIVDD
+357 REVKVVDD
-365 NGNEVESGSPGELW
+365 NGNEVESGNPGELW

-390 KKPKANK
+390 KKPEANK
-397 ETFVDGWFRTGDVFI
+397 EAFIDGWFRTGDVFI
-412 ADALGFYTIVG
+412 ADELGYHTIVG
-423 RMKDMIRRSMEN
+423 RIKDMIRRSMEN

-475 AGYTTEQIS
+475 SGYTTEQVS